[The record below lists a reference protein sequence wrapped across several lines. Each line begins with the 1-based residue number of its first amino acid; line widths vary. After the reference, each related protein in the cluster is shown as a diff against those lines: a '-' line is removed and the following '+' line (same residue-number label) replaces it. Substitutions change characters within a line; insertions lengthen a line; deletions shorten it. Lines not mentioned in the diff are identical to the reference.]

1 MKSLCHRVFPLAMT
15 MTLAAGCAS
24 DRVSGVPSPVAHLA
38 AIAANAGTCKFSVKS
53 VSDLREESG
62 LGNIGRTRVG
72 DEGFRNWFENGI
84 TAIPGYQADTAPLT
98 LRIEVIKA
106 YVQGLSTMKS
116 ANLVVRVYPID
127 KNMALPPRVY
137 RGVDNSGNWANTE
150 SEIQAALDRAM
161 NNLQLQIGAD
171 IDKLC
176 KA

>member
-1 MKSLCHRVFPLAMT
+1 MKRLCHRAFLLLASV
-15 MTLAAGCAS
+15 TLAAGCGS
-24 DRVSGVPSPVAHLA
+24 ERVAGVPSPVAHPA
-38 AIAANAGTCKFSVKS
+38 AITANVGTCRFSVKS

-62 LGNIGRTRVG
+62 LGNLGRTRVG
-72 DEGFRNWFENGI
+72 DEGFRSWFENGI
-84 TAIPGYQADTAPLT
+84 AAIPGYQADTAPRT

-116 ANLVVRVYPID
+116 ANLVVRVYAID

-137 RGVDNSGNWANTE
+137 RGVDNSGNFANTE

-161 NNLQLQIGAD
+161 YNLRLQIGAD

-176 KA
+176 KI